1 MISKAKWLEVR
12 KPSTGEII
20 ATSANQIVRLK
31 FQRTYKNVVL
41 YSPDPP
47 FPLAVLKGGVWGRDY
62 QNSVKHRQP
71 RYKGWPKKIPNIA
84 Q

>member
-1 MISKAKWLEVR
+1 MMSKAKRLEVR

-41 YSPDPP
+41 FTRPP
-47 FPLAVLKGGVWGRDY
+47 FPLAVLKGGSGDETTK
-62 QNSVKHRQP
+62 NSVKHRQP